1 MRRSAVCT
9 QRRTRRGQVSPVR
22 TRSKKNRADADEE
35 FRAATDSLA
44 RRSAL
49 LSVLAAEILL
59 CQRNGR

>member
-1 MRRSAVCT
+1 M
-9 QRRTRRGQVSPVR
+9 R